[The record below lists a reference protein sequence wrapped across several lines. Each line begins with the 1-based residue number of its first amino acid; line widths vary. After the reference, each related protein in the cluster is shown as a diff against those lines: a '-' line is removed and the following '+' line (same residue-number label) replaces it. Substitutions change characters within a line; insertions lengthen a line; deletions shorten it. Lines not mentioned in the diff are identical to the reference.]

1 MNPCPGVQRH
11 RHGNARWL
19 RQDHRLDLTEVAVD
33 GSLHKSP
40 CGGKG
45 TGKNPTDRAK
55 LGWKWSIATDR
66 HGIPI
71 GWTIEGANRNDSIL
85 LAPTLDDVADRGTPH
100 RDRDALARPW
110 PRLERHAN
118 APRRAR
124 DRRRGHRQEV
134 EAEPTCIHGHKES
147 ADGFAVAGGAD
158 QLVAVELRQMRRNT
172 DRKPVHRLAQLALAV
187 AFILTAKLINWRNR
201 WSSDLSP
208 LR

>member
-71 GWTIEGANRNDSIL
+71 GWTAEGVNRNDSIL
-85 LAPTLDDVADRGTPH
+85 LAPTLDDVAKRGLLVDIETLWLDRGYDSNVT
-100 RDRDALARPW
+100 RTRLVECGIDDAGAVSYTHLT
-110 PRLERHAN
+110 L
-118 APRRAR
+118 
-124 DRRRGHRQEV
+124 
-134 EAEPTCIHGHKES
+134 PTKRI
-147 ADGFAVAGGAD
+147 V
-158 QLVAVELRQMRRNT
+158 
-172 DRKPVHRLAQLALAV
+172 
-187 AFILTAKLINWRNR
+187 
-201 WSSDLSP
+201 
-208 LR
+208 